1 MNKKNNLLIR
11 EILSEIG
18 INREVDHLSQV
29 RDITTKVQTYQFV
42 VNEIKYIIQFGLDIV
57 GEDTILDISFR
68 NLTAIE
74 KLKSKKNSSVDDFY
88 SDLDQAKFGL
98 TKTGSSIFIF
108 NEIYNV
114 VIKYIENKM
123 PRYIKYEAVEDNRKK
138 LYSALIKRAETETA
152 LKFERIFMDPI
163 TNVKLTDTSQVF
175 VYKIS
180 Y

>member
-88 SDLDQAKFGL
+88 SDL
-98 TKTGSSIFIF
+98 
-108 NEIYNV
+108 EH
-114 VIKYIENKM
+114 
-123 PRYIKYEAVEDNRKK
+123 
-138 LYSALIKRAETETA
+138 
-152 LKFERIFMDPI
+152 
-163 TNVKLTDTSQVF
+163 
-175 VYKIS
+175 
-180 Y
+180 

>member
-98 TKTGSSIFIF
+98 TK
-108 NEIYNV
+108 
-114 VIKYIENKM
+114 K
-123 PRYIKYEAVEDNRKK
+123 
-138 LYSALIKRAETETA
+138 
-152 LKFERIFMDPI
+152 
-163 TNVKLTDTSQVF
+163 
-175 VYKIS
+175 
-180 Y
+180 

>member
-1 MNKKNNLLIR
+1 
-11 EILSEIG
+11 
-18 INREVDHLSQV
+18 
-29 RDITTKVQTYQFV
+29 
-42 VNEIKYIIQFGLDIV
+42 
-57 GEDTILDISFR
+57 
-68 NLTAIE
+68 
-74 KLKSKKNSSVDDFY
+74 
-88 SDLDQAKFGL
+88 
-98 TKTGSSIFIF
+98 
-108 NEIYNV
+108 
-114 VIKYIENKM
+114 M